1 MQSKISETIELLNIA
16 TEQLHLLK
24 NKTFDTIHL
33 AKPNSI
39 DSAIDLTKIIS
50 KLSPM
55 MGNLIEFSI
64 CEYLNSIPKFNSI
77 GRWYRQDPGFPD
89 TVFRSHISPSPGI
102 EIKAWFPLSTE
113 ITARFKDSQS
123 YFTEGQTNVVLVAWL
138 PEYIIFGYPK
148 IIDIV
153 IISAQSIAY
162 MRDRHYSNPPD
173 YLIVEPRDTSDRTIN
188 LQQSNTNGY
197 KFQGSLSQFH
207 EAQDVYKNWINR
219 GLSGQSNPANYIYQQ
234 MVQDLMSRF
243 PYRLDTNFAKIDRIN
258 HQEIEKFK
266 FQVLNSLMYDLSISD
281 WSKLLSKGSI
291 ENIAQVFS
299 SKFNI
304 RY

>member
-1 MQSKISETIELLNIA
+1 MSDTIKLLNIA
-16 TEQLHLLK
+16 TENLKLLK
-24 NKTFDTIHL
+24 DKSFDAIHL
-33 AKPNSI
+33 AKPNNI
-39 DSAIDLTKIIS
+39 DSAINLTKIVS

-64 CEYLNSIPKFNSI
+64 CEYLNSIPTFNTI

-89 TVFRSHISPSPGI
+89 TIFCSHIYPKPGI

-123 YFTEGQTNVVLVAWL
+123 YFTKGQTNVVLVAWL

-153 IISAQSIAY
+153 VITAKSVAY
-162 MRDRHYSNPPD
+162 MRDLHYSNPPD
-173 YLIVEPRDTSDRTIN
+173 YLIVEPRDTSNRTVN

-197 KFQGSLSQFH
+197 KFQGSSSQFN
-207 EAQDVYKNWINR
+207 EALNICNYWEMK
-219 GLSGQSNPANYIYQQ
+219 GLFNKHNPTLPIYQE
-234 MVQDLMSRF
+234 MIQDLMSRF
-243 PYRLDTNFAKIDRIN
+243 PYRLDTNFAKIDRIS
-258 HQEIEKFK
+258 HPEIEAFK
-266 FQVLNSLMYDLSISD
+266 ERVLNSKICNQTVSY
-281 WSKLLSKGSI
+281 WSKLLSKG
-291 ENIAQVFS
+291 NVDDIARAFS
-299 SKFNI
+299 STFNI